1 MVSGGAETEGGY
13 GKSSLGIGG
22 LGFRRLVPL
31 GALVKLLYIS
41 YSRTRKESVQSP
53 LTTRI
58 AFFKILEAS

>member
-31 GALVKLLYIS
+31 GALVNSCISLIQELAKNLY
-41 YSRTRKESVQSP
+41 RV
-53 LTTRI
+53 L
-58 AFFKILEAS
+58 